1 MTMNIVGGNYYCL
14 LAGLPEISPDDKKLA
29 LSVGDFR
36 TYLCDYLTEDEM
48 NIINLFFL
56 PNDNAQI
63 LRLLNGSEPDMSL
76 QTVFDI
82 ERLRDELTEPVSLP
96 SYLIKYITD
105 SRDEER
111 EPSNRLP
118 ETELSDAYWKY
129 MLSCR
134 NSMVR
139 RYVEFSMNV
148 KNLLTALNCRKHHLD
163 IEKEVVGDGRFTE
176 MLKTSKARDFE
187 LGDDYTYV
195 ADVISLFE
203 KDNLAEREYAIDML
217 YWNFLDKETTHRY
230 FSLEN
235 VIAFML
241 KLMIVE
247 RWSKLS
253 SDEGRRVFESLVVR
267 LKNDFKFSKEFNL

>member
-14 LAGLPEISPDDKKLA
+14 LAGLPEISPDDKKLT
-29 LSVGDFR
+29 LSVSDFR

-56 PNDNAQI
+56 PNDNTQI
-63 LRLLNGSEPDMSL
+63 LRILNGNEPDASL
-76 QTVFDI
+76 QTVFDT
-82 ERLRDELTEPVSLP
+82 ERLRDELADPVSLP
-96 SYLIKYITD
+96 AYLIKYILD

-118 ETELSDAYWKY
+118 ETDLSEAYWKY

-163 IEKEVVGDGRFTE
+163 IEKEVIGDGRFTE

-187 LGDDYTYV
+187 LGDDFPYV

>member
-14 LAGLPEISPDDKKLA
+14 LAGLPEISPDDKKLT

-56 PNDNAQI
+56 PNDNTQI
-63 LRLLNGSEPDMSL
+63 LRILNGNEPDASL

-82 ERLRDELTEPVSLP
+82 ERLRDELAEPVSLP
-96 SYLIKYITD
+96 AYLIKYILD
-105 SRDEER
+105 FRDEER

-118 ETELSDAYWKY
+118 ETDLSEAYWKY

-163 IEKEVVGDGRFTE
+163 IEKEVIGDGRFTE

-187 LGDDYTYV
+187 LGDYFPYV